1 MQVYAYLERESSI
14 FNLLV
19 LLWTMDERMKREY
32 LELNILKEWRILVE
46 MIILGQLLL
55 LIQIRLT
62 AVGVKAYVLILG
74 I

>member
-55 LIQIRLT
+55 LIQIGLT
-62 AVGVKAYVLILG
+62 AVGVKAYVLTLG